1 MLSTCDVRREQK
13 MKPSLCK
20 CLICIPGALAVL
32 QQLPVALPAQAS
44 FEKTERKKK
53 RKNKA
58 QEHCPLLFALIIPA
72 TVVQEA
78 L

>member
-1 MLSTCDVRREQK
+1 MSEGKKK

-20 CLICIPGALAVL
+20 CLICVPGALAVL

-44 FEKTERKKK
+44 FEKKETEKKW
-53 RKNKA
+53 KNKA
-58 QEHCPLLFALIIPA
+58 QEHCPLLFALTIPA